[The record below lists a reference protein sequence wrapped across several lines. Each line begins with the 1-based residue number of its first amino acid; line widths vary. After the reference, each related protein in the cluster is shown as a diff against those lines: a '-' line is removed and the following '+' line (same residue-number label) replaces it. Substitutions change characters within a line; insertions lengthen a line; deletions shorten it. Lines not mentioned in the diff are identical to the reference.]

1 MAPAIKPIPLNR
13 AIPPFYVGI
22 DLGGT
27 STKIGLVDDLG
38 RPVCH
43 SREFPTQ
50 VENGPENWTQR
61 LAQTTA
67 EMIHTSGLEPTE
79 IARIG
84 LGCPG
89 ILDLQAGVM
98 VNPTNFP
105 GWGGFPIRD
114 RLADA
119 CGMPLVMANDA
130 SAAAY
135 GELWIGSGRGFH
147 SLVFLTLGT
156 GIGCGVIIGDLI
168 IEGEH
173 GHGTECGHI
182 LIDPSETAPICSCG
196 KRGHLEAFASATAL
210 VRRARELMSAGE
222 APALKEKVNQGQK
235 LTPILIAQ
243 LAEEGDE
250 PALRLILETA
260 HYLSLGII
268 TLLHTFDPTGLLLGG
283 AMTFG
288 GAKSPVGRQFLQKIK
303 DAVNQ
308 MAFPTLAEKVVIRF
322 AALGGDAGFIGA
334 AGIARLEQRKQR

>member
-1 MAPAIKPIPLNR
+1 MAPAVKPIPLNR

-27 STKIGLVDDLG
+27 STKVGLVDDLG

-43 SREFPTQ
+43 SREFATL
-50 VENGPENWTQR
+50 VENGPQDWIQR
-61 LAQTTA
+61 VSETTT
-67 EMIHTSGLEPTE
+67 EMIQSSGLEPTE

-89 ILDLQAGVM
+89 ILDLGTGVM

-119 CGMPLVMANDA
+119 CGMPVAMANDA

-135 GELWIGSGRGFH
+135 GELWIGSGRGFN

-156 GIGCGVIIGDLI
+156 GVGCGVIIGDLI

-182 LIDPSETAPICSCG
+182 LVDPSDTAPICSCG
-196 KRGHLEAFASATAL
+196 KRGHLESFASATGL
-210 VRRARELMSAGE
+210 IRRAKDRIAAGK
-222 APALKEKVNQGQK
+222 APALAERISQGEK
-235 LTPILIAQ
+235 LTPLLIAQ
-243 LAEEGDE
+243 LAENGDE
-250 PALRLILETA
+250 PSLELVLETA
-260 HYLSLGII
+260 YYLGLGIV

-288 GAKSPVGRQFLQKIK
+288 GMKSPVGRQFLQRIREE
-303 DAVNQ
+303 VRQ
-308 MAFPTLAEKVVIRF
+308 QAFPTLAEKVVIRF

-334 AGIARLEQRKQR
+334 AGIARLEQRKRR